1 MIIYTA
7 SSGNSYT
14 LTGDKPVRVAN
25 MRSWSYDP
33 KTIQKTYGE
42 RVSHFQR
49 GALKY
54 AVTITVKG
62 SRTQRKAIL
71 NALHD
76 DFEADIRN
84 MTPARITVG
93 DWYANCYVIQSET
106 SPDNDVDHWTN
117 DKIVFYIPSGS
128 WYRDESR
135 SFDAPVIEP
144 TGGID
149 YPYDYPYDLRAT
161 PSSTAQWVTESPFAS
176 DFVLSVHG
184 PAINPRVTINGY
196 PYVVYATIGA
206 GETLVID
213 SANKTVMCGERNL
226 FDARNKRQSVFE
238 KIPAG
243 QLTLAYGSFSFELL
257 LHEERSEPRW

>member
-1 MIIYTA
+1 
-7 SSGNSYT
+7 
-14 LTGDKPVRVAN
+14 
-25 MRSWSYDP
+25 
-33 KTIQKTYGE
+33 
-42 RVSHFQR
+42 
-49 GALKY
+49 
-54 AVTITVKG
+54 
-62 SRTQRKAIL
+62 
-71 NALHD
+71 
-76 DFEADIRN
+76 
-84 MTPARITVG
+84 
-93 DWYANCYVIQSET
+93 
-106 SPDNDVDHWTN
+106 
-117 DKIVFYIPSGS
+117 
-128 WYRDESR
+128 
-135 SFDAPVIEP
+135 
-144 TGGID
+144 
-149 YPYDYPYDLRAT
+149 
-161 PSSTAQWVTESPFAS
+161 VTESPFAS